1 MPSSISEA
9 LHYIER
15 NINNLV
21 EEIEVGTV
29 GALCRD
35 MILQPKYLISNLPRQ
50 QRLYVFT
57 PVKL

>member
-1 MPSSISEA
+1 MIISEA

-21 EEIEVGTV
+21 EEIEVCTV

-35 MILQPKYLISNLPRQ
+35 MNILLPEYLISNLPRQ
-50 QRLYVFT
+50 QRLYAFT

>member
-1 MPSSISEA
+1 MPSSSSEA

-21 EEIEVGTV
+21 EEIEVGTQSEHYA
-29 GALCRD
+29 GICL
-35 MILQPKYLISNLPRQ
+35 LPKYLISNLPRQ